1 MTERRARGFSN
12 ISSTGNV
19 VREFKPKPSASA
31 SASSSSSSS
40 INKKASE
47 AAAVS
52 STFLIHFTS
61 IKHKS
66 HTPYHFTSH
75 LFQYGL
81 LDLYGDENGALIA
94 HENIVAI
101 SLENIVAIFLE
112 KEFLKYAIGETM

>member
-31 SASSSSSSS
+31 SSSSSSSS

-52 STFLIHFTS
+52 STFIIHLTS
-61 IKHKS
+61 VKHKS

-101 SLENIVAIFLE
+101 FLE
-112 KEFLKYAIGETM
+112 KEFLKYATGETM